1 MTVVILKSGIFS
13 IVNNELYYTFLQLS
27 VLPVWQFSKYLFCLT
42 LLILPFE
49 QTFCD
54 ARPNIML
61 ILLDDLGKEW
71 VSAYGASDIETPN
84 IDELAASGMRFEN
97 AWSMPQCTPSRLS
110 ILTGQY
116 PFRHGWVNHWDTP
129 RWGDAYY
136 DWRLNPSLAR
146 IMRDAG
152 YNTVSAGKWQV
163 NDFRIEPD
171 VMVKHGF
178 DDYAMWT
185 GYETG
190 NPPSAERYWDP
201 YIHTK
206 EGSKTYEGVYG
217 EDFFTQ
223 FILDFITKNRD
234 SPWFAYYPMN
244 LPHEPFVN
252 SPLEPK
258 AEGVLGKHK
267 AMVRYADFLLG
278 KIIDHL
284 EEINELDNTII
295 IWTTDNGT
303 HGALKGKLNGRIV
316 RGGKQ
321 KITENGINAPFIVY
335 GKELVPHGV
344 VTDALV
350 DFTDFLPT
358 FVQLA
363 GAKIPEDIA
372 FDGESFAD
380 LILGKSNDS
389 PRKYIVSMGGLNEA
403 ERSDKGVENA
413 FVFRNRVIR
422 NKRYKLYANSS
433 PEYGL
438 DKLIDLKNDPE
449 EQKNII
455 LSEDEHIVQI
465 VGTFSNILKQ
475 MSPKDN
481 DPIYTRRDPNP
492 WDVEVSVKSQ
502 VWKQ

>member
-1 MTVVILKSGIFS
+1 MRRSFKYLLS
-13 IVNNELYYTFLQLS
+13 LAFL
-27 VLPVWQFSKYLFCLT
+27 VLPLEHAFS
-42 LLILPFE
+42 
-49 QTFCD
+49 D
-54 ARPNIML
+54 VRPNLML

-110 ILTGQY
+110 IMTGQY

-129 RWGDAYY
+129 RWGNAYY

-146 IMRDAG
+146 IMKDAG
-152 YNTVSAGKWQV
+152 YKTVAAGKWQI
-163 NDFRIEPD
+163 NDFRIERE

-206 EGSKTYEGVYG
+206 TGSKTYKGAYG

-223 FILDFITKNRD
+223 FIIDFISKNRQE
-234 SPWFAYYPMN
+234 PWFAYYPMN
-244 LPHEPFVN
+244 LPHAPFVH
-252 SPLEPK
+252 SPLEPGAK
-258 AEGVLGKHK
+258 GVLGKHK

-278 KIIDHL
+278 KIIDNL
-284 EEINELDNTII
+284 EAMDELDNTII

-303 HGALKGKLNGRIV
+303 HGGIKGELNGRIV

-321 KITENGINAPFIVY
+321 KLTENGINAPFIVY
-335 GKELVPHGV
+335 GKELVPRGV

-350 DFTDFLPT
+350 DFTDLLPT
-358 FVQLA
+358 FTQLA
-363 GAKIPEDIA
+363 GAEMPEGITV
-372 FDGESFAD
+372 DGKSFAD
-380 LILGKSNDS
+380 LILGKSDDS
-389 PRKYIVSMGGLNEA
+389 SRDYIVSMGGLNEA
-403 ERSDKGVENA
+403 ARSDKGVENA

-422 NKRYKLYANSS
+422 NKRFKLYAKSS

-438 DKLIDLKNDPE
+438 DKLIDLENDLE
-449 EQKNII
+449 ERNNI
-455 LSEDEHIVQI
+455 LSSKEDHIVETLNYFTN
-465 VGTFSNILKQ
+465 VLEK
-475 MSPKDN
+475 MSPRDN
-481 DPIYTRRDPNP
+481 DPIYMRRDPNP
-492 WDVEVSVKSQ
+492 WDLEVSVESQ
-502 VWKQ
+502 VWKK